1 MNKFKLVS
9 EFKAS
14 GDQPQAIKQLVEGL
28 SKGYRDQTLLGVTG
42 SGKTFTMAKVVEQI
56 QKPTLVIAHNK
67 TLAAQLAAEFRD
79 LFPNN
84 AVHYFVS
91 YYDYY
96 QPEAYIPHTDT
107 YIAKDASI
115 NDEIDK
121 LRHAATQALLTRK
134 DVLIVASV
142 SCIYGLGSPEDY
154 QNTAITIEKGKL
166 FKPNQLMRR
175 LIDVQYKRNE
185 IGFGRGN
192 FRSKGEVV
200 EIYPSYSDYV
210 YRVDFDGDTVERI
223 RQMDYLTGEVLENLE
238 KLEVFPAKHFVT
250 PEERL
255 KGALGEIEKEMEER
269 VAGLKQIGKL
279 VEAQRIE
286 QRTRYDLE
294 MLREVGYVSGIEN
307 YSRYLGDRGPGE
319 EPATLMDYFPSD
331 FLMFIDESHMTVP
344 QIRGMYHGD
353 RSRKETLIEHGFR
366 LPSALDNRPLRFE
379 EFDKHINQVVYVSA
393 TPDDYELQLSRQV
406 VEQIVRPTGLVD
418 PEVEVRK
425 TEGQIDDLINEIDA
439 RIKKNQ
445 RTLVTTLTKKMAEDL
460 TDFLSENGIKVQY
473 LHSDVDTFERIQIL
487 KSLRLGEYDVVV
499 GINLLREG
507 LDLPEVSLVAILD
520 ADKEGFLRSKTAL
533 IQTIG
538 RASRH
543 LEGKVIMYADKETAA
558 MRGAAEESSRRRAK
572 QMAYNKEHKITPTS
586 IIKKISQIEV
596 AEKQEETAEQKEQRK
611 RLTKFVKS
619 ANSAEV
625 DILIKDLENQMDLAA
640 QNLEFEKAAEL
651 RDEIELLKQNLR

>member
-1 MNKFKLVS
+1 MNKFKLISV
-9 EFKAS
+9 FKPS
-14 GDQPQAIKQLVEGL
+14 GDQPQAIKSLVEGL
-28 SKGYRDQTLLGVTG
+28 NKGYRDQTLLGVTG

-154 QNTAITIEKGKL
+154 QNTAVTIEKGKM
-166 FKPNQLMRR
+166 FKQNQLMRR

-192 FRSKGEVV
+192 FRSRGETL

-210 YRVDFDGDTVERI
+210 YRIDFDGDTVERI
-223 RQMDYLTGEVLENLE
+223 RQMDYLTGEVLDNLE
-238 KLEVFPAKHFVT
+238 NLEVFPAKHFVT
-250 PEERL
+250 PDERL
-255 KGALGEIEKEMEER
+255 KGALGDIEKEMKKR
-269 VAGLKQIGKL
+269 VAELKKIGKL

-307 YSRYLGDRGPGE
+307 YSRYLGDRGVGE

-331 FLMFIDESHMTVP
+331 FLMFIDESHMTIP

-393 TPDDYELQLSRQV
+393 TP
-406 VEQIVRPTGLVD
+406 
-418 PEVEVRK
+418 
-425 TEGQIDDLINEIDA
+425 
-439 RIKKNQ
+439 
-445 RTLVTTLTKKMAEDL
+445 ED
-460 TDFLSENGIKVQY
+460 
-473 LHSDVDTFERIQIL
+473 
-487 KSLRLGEYDVVV
+487 
-499 GINLLREG
+499 
-507 LDLPEVSLVAILD
+507 
-520 ADKEGFLRSKTAL
+520 
-533 IQTIG
+533 
-538 RASRH
+538 
-543 LEGKVIMYADKETAA
+543 
-558 MRGAAEESSRRRAK
+558 
-572 QMAYNKEHKITPTS
+572 
-586 IIKKISQIEV
+586 
-596 AEKQEETAEQKEQRK
+596 
-611 RLTKFVKS
+611 
-619 ANSAEV
+619 
-625 DILIKDLENQMDLAA
+625 
-640 QNLEFEKAAEL
+640 
-651 RDEIELLKQNLR
+651 

>member
-1 MNKFKLVS
+1 MNKFKLIS
-9 EFKAS
+9 EFKPS
-14 GDQPQAIKQLVEGL
+14 GDQPAAIKQLVEGL

-42 SGKTFTMAKVVEQI
+42 SGKTFTMAKVIEQL

-115 NDEIDK
+115 NEEIDK

-154 QNTAITIEKGKL
+154 QNTAIVIEKNKL
-166 FKPNQLMRR
+166 FKSNQLMRR

-192 FRSKGEVV
+192 FRSRGEVL

-210 YRVDFDGDTVERI
+210 YRIDFDGDKVERI

-238 KLEVFPAKHFVT
+238 RLEVFPAKHFIT

-255 KGALGEIEKEMEER
+255 KSALGRIEKEMAAR
-269 VAGLKQIGKL
+269 VAALKKIGKL

-307 YSRYLGDRGPGE
+307 YARYLGDRGAGE

-331 FLMFIDESHMTVP
+331 FMMFIDESHMTIP

-379 EFDKHINQVVYVSA
+379 EFDKHIHQVVYVSA
-393 TPDDYELQLSRQV
+393 TPEDYELQLSRQV

-445 RTLVTTLTKKMAEDL
+445 RVLITTLTKKMAEDL

-543 LEGKVIMYADKETAA
+543 LEGRVIMYADKETTA
-558 MRGAAEESSRRRAK
+558 MRVAIEESSRRRAK
-572 QMAYNKEHKITPTS
+572 QMVYNKEHKITPKS
-586 IIKKISQIEV
+586 IVKKISAIE
-596 AEKQEETAEQKEQRK
+596 AGEKQEETAEQKQQRK
-611 RLTKFVKS
+611 RLSKFVKS
-619 ANSAEV
+619 ANSTEV
-625 DILIKDLENQMDLAA
+625 ELLIRDLENQMDLAA

>member
-1 MNKFKLVS
+1 
-9 EFKAS
+9 
-14 GDQPQAIKQLVEGL
+14 
-28 SKGYRDQTLLGVTG
+28 
-42 SGKTFTMAKVVEQI
+42 
-56 QKPTLVIAHNK
+56 
-67 TLAAQLAAEFRD
+67 
-79 LFPNN
+79 
-84 AVHYFVS
+84 
-91 YYDYY
+91 
-96 QPEAYIPHTDT
+96 
-107 YIAKDASI
+107 
-115 NDEIDK
+115 
-121 LRHAATQALLTRK
+121 
-134 DVLIVASV
+134 
-142 SCIYGLGSPEDY
+142 
-154 QNTAITIEKGKL
+154 
-166 FKPNQLMRR
+166 MRR

-192 FRSKGEVV
+192 FRARGEVV
-200 EIYPSYSDYV
+200 EIYPPYSDYI
-210 YRVDFDGDTVERI
+210 YRVDFEGDTVERI
-223 RQMDYLTGEVLENLE
+223 RQMDYLTGEVLENLD
-238 KLEVFPAKHFVT
+238 KLEVFPAKHFIT

-255 KGALGEIEKEMEER
+255 KNAIGEIEREMEER
-269 VAGLKQIGKL
+269 VGALKKIGKL
-279 VEAQRIE
+279 LEAQRIE
-286 QRTRYDLE
+286 QRTRYDIE

-307 YSRYLGDRGPGE
+307 YSRYLGDRGAGE

-344 QIRGMYHGD
+344 QIKGMYHGD

-379 EFDKHINQVVYVSA
+379 EFDRHIHQVVYVSA

-445 RTLVTTLTKKMAEDL
+445 RTLITTLTKKMAEDL

-543 LEGKVIMYADKETAA
+543 LEGRVIMYADKETAA
-558 MRGAAEESSRRRAK
+558 MRVAIEESSRRRIK
-572 QMAYNKEHKITPTS
+572 QIAYNKEHNITPKS
-586 IIKKISQIEV
+586 IVKKISQIEA
-596 AEKQEETAEQKEQRK
+596 AEKQEVTEEQKEQRK
-611 RLTKFVKS
+611 RLSKFAKS
-619 ANSAEV
+619 ANSPDLEL
-625 DILIKDLENQMDLAA
+625 LIKDLESQMDLAA

-651 RDEIELLKQNLR
+651 RDEIELLRQNLR

>member
-9 EFKAS
+9 EFKPS
-14 GDQPQAIKQLVEGL
+14 GDQPTAIKQLVEGL

-96 QPEAYIPHTDT
+96 QPEAYIPQTDT
-107 YIAKDASI
+107 YIAKDSSI

-154 QNTAITIEKGKL
+154 QNTAIVIEKGKI

-192 FRSKGEVV
+192 FRARGEVV
-200 EIYPSYSDYV
+200 EIYPPYSDYI
-210 YRVDFDGDTVERI
+210 YRVDFEGDTVERI
-223 RQMDYLTGEVLENLE
+223 RQMDYLTGEVLENLD
-238 KLEVFPAKHFVT
+238 KLEVFPAKHFIT

-255 KGALGEIEKEMEER
+255 KNAIGEIEREMEER
-269 VAGLKQIGKL
+269 VGALKKIGKL
-279 VEAQRIE
+279 LEAQRIE
-286 QRTRYDLE
+286 QRTCYDIE

-307 YSRYLGDRGPGE
+307 YSRYLGDRGAGE

-344 QIRGMYHGD
+344 QIKGMYHGD

-379 EFDKHINQVVYVSA
+379 EFDRHIHQVVYVSA

-445 RTLVTTLTKKMAEDL
+445 RTLITTLTKKMAEDL

-543 LEGKVIMYADKETAA
+543 LEGRVIMYADKETAA
-558 MRGAAEESSRRRAK
+558 MRVAIEESSRRRIK
-572 QMAYNKEHKITPTS
+572 QIAYNKEHNITPKS
-586 IIKKISQIEV
+586 IVKKISQIEA
-596 AEKQEETAEQKEQRK
+596 AEKQEVTEEQKEQRK
-611 RLTKFVKS
+611 RLSKFAKS
-619 ANSAEV
+619 ANSPDLEL
-625 DILIKDLENQMDLAA
+625 LIKDLESQMDLAA

-651 RDEIELLKQNLR
+651 RDEIELLRQNLR